1 LLIDPQDP
9 SQLAAGEAAL
19 AEIFS
24 TVLALNGTLSGE
36 HGVGAVKR
44 EYIRAEIDPASLALM
59 RGIKAVFDPD
69 GIMNP
74 QKKLPDTLQSVR

>member
-1 LLIDPQDP
+1 
-9 SQLAAGEAAL
+9 
-19 AEIFS
+19 
-24 TVLALNGTLSGE
+24 
-36 HGVGAVKR
+36 GAVKR